1 LNNGLRSHYPLTP
14 VNWLFLLLAGAFL
27 TLGSMAQAAN
37 FELGILFT
45 EYGLLIVPLLLL
57 GLFFRVDLKRSLRLN
72 RLPVK
77 VGLKIAGATLLMI
90 PLVAFLN
97 VTVIAVLTTFFE
109 YIPPTAPEPSQ
120 GTGFLITFFVM
131 AITPGICE
139 ELFFRGMVMNAFEG
153 RFGYRF
159 AALLSALLFGIF
171 HFNLANFLGP
181 ILLGVLFAWLVQV
194 TGSIFAG
201 MVGHAVNNGFAVI
214 LSYLITRGQG
224 VAMETGPD
232 LTELFLENKDMLMA
246 SLFGAAGLLLLL
258 AVPFAFMGLA
268 IYRNIRLDYLKSG
281 DRLKVSGQQFVV
293 TGGSGS
299 KVYLYPYDVIPAEE
313 DYQEAIRFVDLKALR
328 RDRTVRMVSKH
339 WERAERPVMKFKD
352 SLPLLLTGVLY
363 IGIGIYLLLMFRG
376 LFS

>member
-1 LNNGLRSHYPLTP
+1 
-14 VNWLFLLLAGAFL
+14 
-27 TLGSMAQAAN
+27 
-37 FELGILFT
+37 
-45 EYGLLIVPLLLL
+45 
-57 GLFFRVDLKRSLRLN
+57 
-72 RLPVK
+72 
-77 VGLKIAGATLLMI
+77 
-90 PLVAFLN
+90 
-97 VTVIAVLTTFFE
+97 
-109 YIPPTAPEPSQ
+109 
-120 GTGFLITFFVM
+120 M